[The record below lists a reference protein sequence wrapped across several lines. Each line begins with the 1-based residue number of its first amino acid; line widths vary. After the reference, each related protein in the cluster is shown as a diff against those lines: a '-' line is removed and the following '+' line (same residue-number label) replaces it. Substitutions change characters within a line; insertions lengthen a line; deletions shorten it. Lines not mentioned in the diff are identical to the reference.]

1 MCYKIICSMRIRYN
15 LNRPQM
21 GSMEQ
26 MFTLI
31 LCLLMISS
39 ETKET
44 VVPKNVLLVSRNKK
58 KRLEWSERYFWVKID
73 IKFPLKYFG
82 EKNLIAGAG
91 KKSLLWKWEGKC
103 WWTFGPIQLPTMVLV
118 KYCAKADLVVLE
130 YL

>member
-1 MCYKIICSMRIRYN
+1 MRIRYN

-73 IKFPLKYFG
+73 IKLNP
-82 EKNLIAGAG
+82 NLIATS
-91 KKSLLWKWEGKC
+91 SLNVNLTLIIL
-103 WWTFGPIQLPTMVLV
+103 TFI
-118 KYCAKADLVVLE
+118 
-130 YL
+130 

>member
-1 MCYKIICSMRIRYN
+1 MRIRYN

-82 EKNLIAGAG
+82 EKKFDCRGRKKVIALEMRGKVLMNFWADSIAYNGAC
-91 KKSLLWKWEGKC
+91 KILR
-103 WWTFGPIQLPTMVLV
+103 
-118 KYCAKADLVVLE
+118 
-130 YL
+130 